1 MIPKELAEML
11 KRMMKERAV
20 YWYTQHEKFHT
31 EDSLS
36 TACAYNVCA
45 HLVELAL
52 NGDIEQLNQFDYY
65 HED

>member
-1 MIPKELAEML
+1 MITNELAERLM
-11 KRMMKERAV
+11 RMMKERAV

-36 TACAYNVCA
+36 TACAYDVCA
-45 HLVELAL
+45 HLVELAQ
-52 NGDIEQLNQFDYY
+52 NDDIEQLNQFDYY